1 MTSSSGRTVT
11 DGSAGGESDGSPR
24 DASTESRRTRPPPA
38 VVLALSLLGIS
49 FAAPLVR
56 LSDAHPVAIATWRLG
71 FSLLIVAAAL
81 AVSGQW
87 RQLRRLGARDVAV
100 ASGAG
105 LMLALHFWSWNTS
118 VGLTTVAASVVL
130 VNLQPVFVALLSA
143 WWLAEPP
150 ERRQWM
156 GIGLALAGA
165 GVIAAEGFTDV
176 VVAAGHRPM
185 LGNLLAVAGAITAA
199 IYYVIGRGLRK
210 TIDLWAYVAVVY
222 GACFVALLIIAATID
237 APLTPQPPRELAIFA
252 GLAIGPMLLGH
263 TGMNYALRY
272 LPAYVVNLTVLGE
285 PVGAT
290 LLAAVIPGIAELPTV
305 ATLVGG
311 GLILGGVILAAR
323 RGR

>member
-1 MTSSSGRTVT
+1 MT
-11 DGSAGGESDGSPR
+11 
-24 DASTESRRTRPPPA
+24 DASGSVGETGRRATRPSPA
-38 VVLALSLLGIS
+38 VVLGLSLLGIS

-56 LSDAHPVAIATWRLG
+56 LSESHPVAIATWRLG
-71 FSLLIVAAAL
+71 FSLIIVAIAL

-87 RQLRRLGARDVAV
+87 RQLSRLGRRDIAV

-143 WWLAEPP
+143 WWLAERP

-176 VVAAGHRPM
+176 VVASGHRPM
-185 LGNLLAVAGAITAA
+185 LGNLLAVAGAVTAA
-199 IYYVIGRGLRK
+199 VYYVIGRGLRQ

-222 GACFVALLIIAATID
+222 GACFVALLVIAAMIG
-237 APLTPQPPRELAIFA
+237 APLGPQPPRELAIFA

-290 LLAAVIPGIAELPTV
+290 LLAAVIPGIAEVPT
-305 ATLVGG
+305 ATTLAGG
-311 GLILGGVILAAR
+311 ALILGGVILAAR

>member
-1 MTSSSGRTVT
+1 MTGESERNAVP
-11 DGSAGGESDGSPR
+11 GSA
-24 DASTESRRTRPPPA
+24 TRPSPV
-38 VVLALSLLGIS
+38 VVLALSLVGIS

-56 LSDAHPVAIATWRLG
+56 LSNAHPVAIATWRLG

-81 AVSGQW
+81 AASGQW
-87 RQLRRLGARDVAV
+87 RQLRRLGARDIAV
-100 ASGAG
+100 ASAAG
-105 LMLALHFWSWNTS
+105 VMLALHFWSWNTS

-143 WWLAEPP
+143 WWLTEPP

-156 GIGLALAGA
+156 GIVLALAGA
-165 GVIAAEGFTDV
+165 GVIAAEGFADV
-176 VVAAGHRPM
+176 AVPAGHRPM
-185 LGNLLAVAGAITAA
+185 LGNLLAVAGAVTAA
-199 IYYVIGRGLRK
+199 VYYVIGRGLRR

-222 GACFVALLIIAATID
+222 GACFVALLVIAVLID
-237 APLTPQPPRELAIFA
+237 APLGPQPPRELAIFA

-290 LLAAVIPGIAELPTV
+290 LLAWIIPGIAEVPTL
-305 ATLVGG
+305 ATLIGG

>member
-1 MTSSSGRTVT
+1 MT
-11 DGSAGGESDGSPR
+11 DGASQPANAAPRFARPSPG
-24 DASTESRRTRPPPA
+24 A
-38 VVLALSLLGIS
+38 VLGLSLLGIS
-49 FAAPLVR
+49 FAGPLVR
-56 LSDAHPVAIATWRLG
+56 LSGAHPVAIATWRLG

-81 AVSGQW
+81 MVSGQW
-87 RQLRRLGARDVAV
+87 RQLHRLGARDLAV
-100 ASGAG
+100 ASAAG

-118 VGLTTVAASVVL
+118 IGLTTVAASVVL

-143 WWLAEPP
+143 WWLAEQP
-150 ERRQWM
+150 ERRQWT
-156 GIGLALAGA
+156 GIALALAGA
-165 GVIAAEGFTDV
+165 GVIAAEGF
-176 VVAAGHRPM
+176 AGGAIIAGHRPM
-185 LGNLLAVAGAITAA
+185 LGNLLAVAGAVTAA

-222 GACFVALLIIAATID
+222 GACFVALLVIAAIIR

-290 LLAAVIPGIAELPTV
+290 LLAAIIPGIAEVPTL
-305 ATLVGG
+305 ATLIGG
-311 GLILGGVILAAR
+311 GFILGGVILAAR
-323 RGR
+323 RSR